1 MNDRFKLWDVVIE
14 VDDFPD
20 RKFVV
25 EQVLKDGYI
34 VRSAWHP
41 KGRMAYGIDYA
52 NHMFVKVG
60 RWDCKAGRE
69 IEDAEED

>member
-1 MNDRFKLWDVVIE
+1 MTDRFKLWDVVIE

-41 KGRMAYGIDYA
+41 KG
-52 NHMFVKVG
+52 
-60 RWDCKAGRE
+60 
-69 IEDAEED
+69 